1 MRRRGRGKEG
11 KDKGERGGRTLA
23 EDVEGRLDDEQE
35 HAAAGREPEHLG
47 HEALVERRE
56 ALLARDRRQP
66 VGRASAQGHVPRGGR
81 KREHK

>member
-1 MRRRGRGKEG
+1 MGEWGRE
-11 KDKGERGGRTLA
+11 GGRTLA

-35 HAAAGREPEHLG
+35 HAAAGCEPEHLG

-66 VGRASAQGHVPRGGR
+66 AGRASAHGHVPHVGAGSTGV
-81 KREHK
+81 REA